1 VGTLRPDAVL
11 GDKLKSVPHGT
22 SMFSKETEDK
32 FRHLVSIYPRKR
44 SALIPM
50 LLLAQKEQGYITNE
64 AIDYVAKYLDLNPSE
79 VDSIL
84 SFYTL
89 LRRKPAGKY
98 HIMICTNLSCL
109 LRGSDDIEAC
119 VKRKLGINLGEVTP
133 DGMFSAIEFECLA
146 SCTTAPVIQ
155 VNGEFYENLDVKR
168 TEEILDEL
176 RTRG

>member
-1 VGTLRPDAVL
+1 
-11 GDKLKSVPHGT
+11 
-22 SMFSKETEDK
+22 MFSKDTEDK
-32 FRHLVSIYPRKR
+32 FKHLVSIYPRKR

-50 LLLAQKEQGYITNE
+50 LLLAQKEQGYVTNA
-64 AIDYVAKYLDLNPSE
+64 AIDYIANYLELNPSE

-89 LRRKPAGKY
+89 LRRKPVGKY

-109 LRGSDDIEAC
+109 LSGSDEIEAC
-119 VKRKLGINLGEVTP
+119 VKRKLGVNLGEITP
-133 DGMFSAIEFECLA
+133 DGLFSAIEFECLA

-155 VNGEFYENLDVKR
+155 VNGEFYENLDVKK

-176 RTRG
+176 LRRG

>member
-1 VGTLRPDAVL
+1 
-11 GDKLKSVPHGT
+11 
-22 SMFSKETEDK
+22 MFSKETEDK

-50 LLLAQKEQGYITNE
+50 LLLAQKEHGYITND
-64 AIDYVAKYLDLNPSE
+64 AVDYVAKYLELNPSE

-89 LRRKPAGKY
+89 LRRRPVGKY

-119 VKRKLGINLGEVTP
+119 VKHKLGINLGEVTP
-133 DGMFSAIEFECLA
+133 DGLFSAIEFECLA
-146 SCTTAPVIQ
+146 SCTTAPVMQ
-155 VNGEFYENLDVKR
+155 VNGEFYENLDVKK

>member
-1 VGTLRPDAVL
+1 LANGVY
-11 GDKLKSVPHGT
+11 
-22 SMFSKETEDK
+22 MFSKETEDK
-32 FRHLVSIYPRKR
+32 FKNLVSIYPRKR

-64 AIDYVAKYLDLNPSE
+64 AIDYISDYLEMNPSE

-89 LRRKPAGKY
+89 LRRKPMGKY

-109 LRGSDDIEAC
+109 LRGSDEIEAC
-119 VKRKLGINLGEVTP
+119 VKRKLGTNLGEVTP
-133 DGMFSAIEFECLA
+133 DGLFSAIEFECLA
-146 SCTTAPVIQ
+146 SCTTAPVMQ
-155 VNGEFYENLDVKR
+155 VNGEFYENLDVAK

-176 RTRG
+176 RARG